1 MMTLTGT
8 LPRLKKNRSFQL
20 GKLPDKG
27 TSEPLLKP
35 EHALSQLQS
44 VFDVV
49 QMALRGELME
59 YGTQASLLQPN
70 STEQQR
76 ILRSSR
82 SDINAVLAA
91 AQGIKLPSHN
101 LLHPAGDIQPRPA
114 KTPSVS
120 PVPNYNPDD
129 YWWSQYSE
137 LNLNQYSVG
146 SPCRTICTVCGSP
159 PCPDLNL
166 IHYINRTANQ

>member
-1 MMTLTGT
+1 VTPTGT

-20 GKLPDKG
+20 GKLTDKS
-27 TSEPLLKP
+27 TFEPLLKP

-44 VFDVV
+44 IFDGV

-59 YGTQASLLQPN
+59 HSTQASLLQAHA
-70 STEQQR
+70 TEQQR

-91 AQGIKLPSHN
+91 AQGIKNPSHN
-101 LLHPAGDIQPRPA
+101 LLRSARNIQPRPA

-120 PVPNYNPDD
+120 QPQLQ
-129 YWWSQYSE
+129 S
-137 LNLNQYSVG
+137 
-146 SPCRTICTVCGSP
+146 
-159 PCPDLNL
+159 
-166 IHYINRTANQ
+166 